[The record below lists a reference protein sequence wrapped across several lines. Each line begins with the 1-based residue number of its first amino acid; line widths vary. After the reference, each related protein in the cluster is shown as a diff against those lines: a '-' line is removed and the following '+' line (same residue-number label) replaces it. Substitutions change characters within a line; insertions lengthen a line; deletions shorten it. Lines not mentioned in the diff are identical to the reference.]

1 MANKRLH
8 FVSPGQFGTIDP
20 LMTPKKA
27 QAKLKKTQASGS
39 AVSGNRKKRS
49 AEIIGALRTCLLQ
62 KGYADTSI
70 TDVAN
75 EAGLSVS
82 HLLYYYSGKDEIL
95 LELSRELHQ
104 RVLDSIA
111 IHVNEQPEER
121 IHLLVH
127 NMFVGVSR
135 DELALLREIIGLAP
149 HKPALQDDVEN
160 YAKTVSQHFE
170 RLFEQSPRQP
180 GVSAADSATLAGAL
194 WIGLMIQAAFQ
205 TQLDENVVRRLFRKA
220 LLMLANLENN

>member
-1 MANKRLH
+1 
-8 FVSPGQFGTIDP
+8 
-20 LMTPKKA
+20 
-27 QAKLKKTQASGS
+27 
-39 AVSGNRKKRS
+39 
-49 AEIIGALRTCLLQ
+49 
-62 KGYADTSI
+62 
-70 TDVAN
+70 
-75 EAGLSVS
+75 
-82 HLLYYYSGKDEIL
+82 
-95 LELSRELHQ
+95 
-104 RVLDSIA
+104 
-111 IHVNEQPEER
+111 
-121 IHLLVH
+121 
-127 NMFVGVSR
+127 MFVGVSR